1 MIVCHKIRAR
11 EKTREERR
19 EGLPRNTRK
28 DTRAKRRRIAR
39 EIREKTRKEEGKGI
53 LDKLGS
59 LATVERLCWQSRK
72 SCKSQPSKE
81 FPPRMVC
88 SDYRKMATSF

>member
-28 DTRAKRRRIAR
+28 DTRAKREKIAR

-59 LATVERLCWQSRK
+59 PATVEGRCWQLRE
-72 SCKSQPSKE
+72 SCKQLLSKQ
-81 FPPRMVC
+81 FLSRTAHLI
-88 SDYRKMATSF
+88 Y